1 MKDGNIMESQI
12 FPYANI
18 IVGVLVL
25 IVGFGL
31 HFIGQLISLVNR
43 DLAVKMTIWEK
54 EMIPEFEVYEKAIAA
69 ADVMIGW
76 IYGIAAVGLILNVE
90 WAYKLVWIPG
100 IVLVYHGLSSWFW
113 AGNQNKLGR
122 SLHTNRFRITWST
135 ANLITG
141 ILAIFIAWN
150 FY

>member
-1 MKDGNIMESQI
+1 MTEQV

-18 IVGVLVL
+18 VAGILIF

-43 DLAVKMTIWEK
+43 DFAVKIGIWEK
-54 EMIPEFEVYEKAIAA
+54 DMIPEFEVYERGLAV

-76 IYGIAAVGLILNVE
+76 IYGIAAVGLILNAP
-90 WAYKLVWIPG
+90 WAYKLAWIPG
-100 IVLVYHGLSSWFW
+100 VIMVYHSLSFWFW
-113 AGNQNKLGR
+113 VGNQNKLGHP
-122 SLHTNRFRITWST
+122 LNTNRFRITWCT

-141 ILAIFIAWN
+141 VLAILIAW
-150 FY
+150 

>member
-1 MKDGNIMESQI
+1 MTDQL

-18 IVGVLVL
+18 VAGLLIF

-43 DLAVKMTIWEK
+43 DFAVRIGIWEK
-54 EMIPEFEVYEKAIAA
+54 DMIPEFGVYERGIAV

-76 IYGIAAVGLILNVE
+76 VYGIAAVGLFLNSP
-90 WAYKLVWIPG
+90 WAYKLTWIPAS
-100 IVLVYHGLSSWFW
+100 ILIYHGLSFWFW

-122 SLHTNRFRITWST
+122 QLHTNRFRIIWSFT
-135 ANLITG
+135 NLVTG
-141 ILAIFIAWN
+141 ILAIMVAW
-150 FY
+150 

>member
-1 MKDGNIMESQI
+1 VETQI

-31 HFIGQLISLVNR
+31 HFIGQLASLVNR
-43 DLAVKMTIWEK
+43 DFAVRIGIWEK
-54 EMIPEFEVYEKAIAA
+54 DMIPEFEVYERGIAV

-90 WAYKLVWIPG
+90 WAYKLAWIPG
-100 IVLVYHGLSSWFW
+100 VVLVYHGLSFWFW
-113 AGNQNKLGR
+113 SGNQHKLGR
-122 SLHTNRFRITWST
+122 PLNTNRFRITWST
-135 ANLITG
+135 ANLVTG